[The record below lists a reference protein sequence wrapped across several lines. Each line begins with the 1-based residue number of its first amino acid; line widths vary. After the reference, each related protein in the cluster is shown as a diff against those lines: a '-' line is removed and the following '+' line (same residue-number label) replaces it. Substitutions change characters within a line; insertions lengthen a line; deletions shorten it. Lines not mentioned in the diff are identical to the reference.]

1 MRPELIS
8 PDTAAARLTL
18 SVSSPP
24 CRAAMTRGADGPSK
38 KQKVVAP
45 FNKADEKST
54 KKVRLLALAFVIDD
68 AAPALDRA
76 RFRAQRLGSGDAQPE
91 GAEQCSGRRS
101 PPLGPWTE
109 SQRGQNTQAT
119 SAEEETGALIAAA
132 LIAKQAKAEALAQG
146 SVEEEVEAPITPRVD
161 VASAR
166 RAAEADNHA
175 LDAVCSWLLSLGLRE
190 TVVDHAKPRLRQEE
204 IFSIKDLFPA
214 PGLEPKPCRGTSTS
228 EEPDIALPNCR
239 QGHIVERRL
248 PRPLLPRLRVKIEGR
263 RGTRG
268 PRRKE

>member
-1 MRPELIS
+1 
-8 PDTAAARLTL
+8 
-18 SVSSPP
+18 
-24 CRAAMTRGADGPSK
+24 MTRGADGPSK

-119 SAEEETGALIAAA
+119 SADEETGALIAAA

-146 SVEEEVEAPITPRVD
+146 SVEEEVEAPITPRV
-161 VASAR
+161 
-166 RAAEADNHA
+166 AEADNHA

-190 TVVDHAKPRLRQEE
+190 TVVDHAKPRLRQED
-204 IFSIKDLFPA
+204 IFSIKDLYRRTGA
-214 PGLEPKPCRGTSTS
+214 RTQ
-228 EEPDIALPNCR
+228 AL
-239 QGHIVERRL
+239 
-248 PRPLLPRLRVKIEGR
+248 
-263 RGTRG
+263 
-268 PRRKE
+268 

>member
-1 MRPELIS
+1 
-8 PDTAAARLTL
+8 
-18 SVSSPP
+18 
-24 CRAAMTRGADGPSK
+24 MTRGADGPSK

-119 SAEEETGALIAAA
+119 SAEEET
-132 LIAKQAKAEALAQG
+132 
-146 SVEEEVEAPITPRVD
+146 
-161 VASAR
+161 
-166 RAAEADNHA
+166 
-175 LDAVCSWLLSLGLRE
+175 
-190 TVVDHAKPRLRQEE
+190 VV
-204 IFSIKDLFPA
+204 
-214 PGLEPKPCRGTSTS
+214 
-228 EEPDIALPNCR
+228 
-239 QGHIVERRL
+239 
-248 PRPLLPRLRVKIEGR
+248 
-263 RGTRG
+263 
-268 PRRKE
+268 